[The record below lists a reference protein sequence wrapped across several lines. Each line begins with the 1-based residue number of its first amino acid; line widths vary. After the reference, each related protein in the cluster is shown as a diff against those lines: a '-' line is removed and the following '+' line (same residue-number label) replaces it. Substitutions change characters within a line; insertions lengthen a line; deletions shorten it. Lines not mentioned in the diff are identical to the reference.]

1 MGSLRFAVAALALTT
16 VAGATAQEQQGS
28 DKSSFRFRSGVELIN
43 VAATVSDRQ
52 GRFVSGLR
60 QEDFRLY
67 EDGELRPITHFTSER
82 VPVSLG
88 IVLDTSTS
96 MEGEKMAAAKQALQR
111 LLFDLLGPEDEIFLY
126 RFDNQPQLVHGW
138 TTDRERIWSELRRLQ
153 PRGATTLYDGIAQ
166 ALPLVAKGRHRK
178 KALLIISDGNDS
190 SSYTRINDLKSMI
203 HESEVLVYAIG
214 IDAMGYTTSQPTR
227 VPWFTA
233 ARTFTM
239 FTRARFQGRGI
250 PRPRPFPIPIP
261 RPGGPRGPVS
271 DPRDPRGPI
280 NDPRGPGPRY
290 PGAPTS
296 PSSGGRAS
304 DEPLNLGVLREITEH
319 SGGRTEVIRHPR
331 DLDRATGS
339 IADELS
345 RQYFLGYPAGAGKD
359 GRWHSIRLEVIDNP
373 EYIVRARRGYVA
385 TP

>member
-1 MGSLRFAVAALALTT
+1 MGALRFAVAAVAALTLTT
-16 VAGATAQEQQGS
+16 VAVATAQDQQGS

-111 LLFDLLGPEDEIFLY
+111 LLFDLLGPEDEVFLY
-126 RFDNQPQLVHGW
+126 RFDNLPQLVHGW
-138 TTDRERIWSELRRLQ
+138 TTDRDRIWNELRRLQ

-190 SSYTRINDLKSMI
+190 SSYTRISELKSMI

-214 IDAMGYTTSQPTR
+214 IDAMPYTTSQPTR
-227 VPWFTA
+227 APWFSIVGTSA
-233 ARTFTM
+233 TTL
-239 FTRARFQGRGI
+239 FQGRGV
-250 PRPRPFPIPIP
+250 PRPRPFPFPIP
-261 RPGGPRGPVS
+261 RPRGPVS

-280 NDPRGPGPRY
+280 NDPRGPAPRY
-290 PGAPTS
+290 PGGPTT
-296 PSSGGRAS
+296 PNTGGRAR

-319 SGGRTEVIRHPR
+319 SGGRTEVIRMAR
-331 DLDRATGS
+331 DLDRATSS

-345 RQYFLGYPAGAGKD
+345 RQYFLGYPAGASKD
-359 GRWHSIRLEVIDNP
+359 GRWHSIRLEVIDNAD
-373 EYIVRARRGYVA
+373 YIVRSRRGYIA